1 MSESKDS
8 TTTTTAAAISGDGEK
23 NTIATD
29 IVVTKYK
36 MAGEMVNRKFLAKFF
51 SDCLIE

>member
-1 MSESKDS
+1 MSEK
-8 TTTTTAAAISGDGEK
+8 EEHE

-36 MAGEMVNRKFLAKFF
+36 MAGEMVNRKYAAT
-51 SDCLIE
+51 SQHNTC

>member
-1 MSESKDS
+1 MADKEEVD
-8 TTTTTAAAISGDGEK
+8 

-36 MAGEMVNRKFLAKFF
+36 MAGEMVNRKWPAT
-51 SDCLIE
+51 SQANTW

>member
-1 MSESKDS
+1 MSESKDKDS
-8 TTTTTAAAISGDGEK
+8 SAITGAVGGGDVEK

-36 MAGEMVNRKFLAKFF
+36 MAGEMVNRKFF
-51 SDCLIE
+51 

>member
-8 TTTTTAAAISGDGEK
+8 TTITGGSGGGDGEK

-36 MAGEMVNRKFLAKFF
+36 MAGEMVNRKL
-51 SDCLIE
+51 LTQLN